1 MTYEPSNLSLDFSN
15 VSGRSYSKNPPGVS
29 LTPSPVTE
37 VDFKS
42 KLEQEKGRERALKLQ
57 LQQEKTRQTGWQI
70 AIEREKTTGLSFK
83 HQQAGQQTQIERHRY
98 DALKIDAKTEKGKIE
113 HARLRGKIADTDKA
127 IIETELGTK
136 KDNLKSAQDFRKV
149 NQERNKIALKTQK
162 LDVKALQAQFDDR
175 LAELRGLGHKI
186 QGV

>member
-1 MTYEPSNLSLDFSN
+1 MTYEPQSVSFD

-29 LTPSPVTE
+29 LTPNPISE
-37 VDFKS
+37 SEFKS
-42 KLEQEKGRERALKLQ
+42 KLEREKGRERALKIQ

-70 AIEREKTTGLSFK
+70 VIEREKTTGLGYK
-83 HQQAGQQTQIERHRY
+83 HQQEGQRTQIERHRF
-98 DALKIDAKTEKGKIE
+98 DALKIDVKTEKGKIE
-113 HARLRGKIADTDKA
+113 HAKLRGKIADTDKA

-136 KDNLKSAQDFRKV
+136 KDNLKSAIDFRKV
-149 NQERNKIALKTQK
+149 NGERNKIALKSQK

-186 QGV
+186 EGV

>member
-1 MTYEPSNLSLDFSN
+1 MTYEPTNPSFD

-29 LTPSPVTE
+29 LTPNPLTE
-37 VDFKS
+37 SEFKS
-42 KLEQEKGRERALKLQ
+42 KLEKSKGRERALKVQ
-57 LQQEKTRQTGWQI
+57 LQDEKNRQVGWLL

-83 HQQAGQQTQIERHRY
+83 HQLEGQRTQIERHRF
-98 DALKIDAKTEKGKIE
+98 DALKIDAKTEKGLIE
-113 HARLRGKIADTDKA
+113 HSRLRGKIADQDKA
-127 IIETELGTK
+127 LLETELGTK
-136 KDNLKSAQDFRKV
+136 KDNLKSAIDFRKV

-186 QGV
+186 TGV

>member
-1 MTYEPSNLSLDFSN
+1 MTYSPAAPSFN

-29 LTPSPVTE
+29 LTPNPLTE
-37 VDFKS
+37 ADFKS
-42 KLEQEKGRERALKLQ
+42 KLEQAKGRERALKVQ
-57 LQQEKTRQTGWQI
+57 LQDEKNRQTGWQI

-83 HQQAGQQTQIERHRY
+83 HQQEGQRTIIERHRY

-113 HARLRGKIADTDKA
+113 HARLRGKIADQDKA
-127 IIETELGTK
+127 LLETELGTK
-136 KDNLKSAQDFRKV
+136 KDNLKSAIDFRKV
-149 NQERNKIALKTQK
+149 NGERNKIALKTQK

-186 QGV
+186 TGV

>member
-1 MTYEPSNLSLDFSN
+1 MTYEPTTPSFNL
-15 VSGRSYSKNPPGVS
+15 SGRSYSKNPPGVS
-29 LTPSPVTE
+29 LTPNPLSE
-37 VDFKS
+37 SEFKS
-42 KLEQEKGRERALKLQ
+42 KLEKSKGRERALKVELQ
-57 LQQEKTRQTGWQI
+57 DEKNRQTGWLL
-70 AIEREKTTGLSFK
+70 AIEREKTTGLNFK
-83 HQQAGQQTQIERHRY
+83 HQQEGQRTQIERHRF

-149 NQERNKIALKTQK
+149 NQERNKIALKAQK

-186 QGV
+186 TGV